1 MGCRLSKSGTPVAT
15 FEHPPIDPALEKRQ
29 TQSMHCGSHAVEV
42 SAPAI
47 LPAEQVSQQSS
58 VSRLDEDQEDDEE
71 SAETVGMLPG
81 TEDDV
86 GTLLYAPFKAPSDG
100 VIRTTDTVG
109 SRRRVWRID
118 PGASEMST
126 LANGA
131 CTVGRAKMKSPRSGQ
146 QNSTL
151 SYADGQEVWHR
162 QEKVYLGRI
171 VRFIS
176 AGGFGE
182 VYEISNNGDTEAMKC
197 VKTDNATDGEMV
209 VALIAEA
216 MTLVTIGRHPN
227 IVQVRRGRALNKR
240 FLLFMEYVNGG
251 TLSEWI
257 TDNRLYTG
265 SNSDVQKLLIGLSIQ
280 LASGLQHIHSHN
292 VIHQDFKPANI
303 LMTRDGEPKITDY
316 GTCLRLANYSR
327 SISDSKHTV
336 DGASVEVSGGG
347 AVSAHNPNEG
357 EEAMSVYNEFMGG
370 TPAYW
375 SPEQANEWSRRV
387 SDDAKI
393 TRRTDLWSWALT
405 VIEMYAGERFWKSG
419 LDGAAILDRYRREF
433 DQKMANRFNIIDS
446 RWMPPAL
453 DSLLEHCLKTNPDER
468 PYSVDDLLSELLP
481 LYQSIHGF
489 EFVSSLTARS
499 ANDDSRRALCN
510 LRISLGVAL
519 LERSMFDRA
528 VSEFHA
534 AMCLCQDTPIP
545 YVCLG
550 NALRAQGS
558 LEAAVEQYKMALSID
573 PNCLP
578 AHNNY
583 GLALDLQGK
592 LDSAILEYRE
602 AIAVDA
608 DYAPAH
614 NNLGLALQKQSNLN
628 EAIEEFLAAIRLDAE
643 YTTAIENL
651 SVALRLAGRP
661 EEAVRYEKMA
671 RSLS

>member
-1 MGCRLSKSGTPVAT
+1 
-15 FEHPPIDPALEKRQ
+15 
-29 TQSMHCGSHAVEV
+29 
-42 SAPAI
+42 
-47 LPAEQVSQQSS
+47 
-58 VSRLDEDQEDDEE
+58 
-71 SAETVGMLPG
+71 
-81 TEDDV
+81 
-86 GTLLYAPFKAPSDG
+86 
-100 VIRTTDTVG
+100 
-109 SRRRVWRID
+109 
-118 PGASEMST
+118 
-126 LANGA
+126 
-131 CTVGRAKMKSPRSGQ
+131 MKSPRSPA
-146 QNSTL
+146 STPTL
-151 SYADGQEVWHR
+151 SYAVGQEVWHR

-251 TLSEWI
+251 TLAEWI
-257 TDNRLYTG
+257 TDSRLYAG
-265 SNSDVQKLLIGLSIQ
+265 SKSDIQKRLIGISVQ
-280 LASGLQHIHSHN
+280 LASGLQHIHSNN

-303 LMTRDGEPKITDY
+303 LMTSDGEPKITDY

-327 SISDSKHTV
+327 SISDSKHAV
-336 DGASVEVSGGG
+336 DAPGASVEVAGGCV
-347 AVSAHNPNEG
+347 AVAHDSNEG
-357 EEAMSVYNEFMGG
+357 GEAMSVYNEFMGG

-375 SPEQANEWSRRV
+375 SPEQASAWSRQG
-387 SDDAKI
+387 DAKI

-433 DQKMANRFNIIDS
+433 DEKMANRFNVVDS

-453 DSLLEHCLKTNPDER
+453 DLLIEQCLNTNSDKR
-468 PYSVDDLLSELLP
+468 PYSVDDLLSELLG
-481 LYQSIHGF
+481 LYRSIQGF
-489 EFVSSLTARS
+489 EFISSPTARS

-534 AMCLCQDTPIP
+534 AIALCPDTPIP
-545 YVCLG
+545 FVCLG
-550 NALRAQGS
+550 NALRDQGS
-558 LEAAVEQYKMALSID
+558 LEQAVEQYKMALSID
-573 PNCLP
+573 SNCLP

-583 GLALDLQGK
+583 GLTLDLQGK

-608 DYAPAH
+608 GYAPAH

-628 EAIEEFLAAIRLDAE
+628 EAIEEFLEAIRLDAE
-643 YTTAIENL
+643 YATAIENV
-651 SVALRLAGRP
+651 SGALRLAGRP
-661 EEAVRYEKMA
+661 EEAVRYQKMA